1 MSGAWAAVE
10 RRCWLRVG
18 PRSVRAPSADPHQP
32 LPVRDL
38 LLSLSSPA
46 DRAAA
51 DDSDRTRCRRRQAL
65 EVSPALRARVGRARD
80 QARRSPPGR
89 APGNARSSCTG
100 SLVGS
105 VPGSCSIDHVD
116 RLTAPACAARACS
129 VCVCVGVWYT
139 SYTAVTPAQRM
150 QRTPTQSV
158 LSPLNQRRAV
168 GALLKPY
175 TARRARRERRQSSS
189 CRGCLSHSLYL
200 HVVLFCL
207 RVILLLPSD
216 TQKPTTTR
224 RTRAAWAV
232 LRTTPGAT
240 HLTVSYLAPGAA
252 THLQIP
258 RGLARRRRC

>member
-32 LPVRDL
+32 LSVRDL

-129 VCVCVGVWYT
+129 VCVCGCVVHIVYGCNT
-139 SYTAVTPAQRM
+139 SSKNATHSDPKRAQPAKPASRGRRVIKAVYRAPRAQRE
-150 QRTPTQSV
+150 
-158 LSPLNQRRAV
+158 
-168 GALLKPY
+168 
-175 TARRARRERRQSSS
+175 TAE
-189 CRGCLSHSLYL
+189 L
-200 HVVLFCL
+200 
-207 RVILLLPSD
+207 
-216 TQKPTTTR
+216 
-224 RTRAAWAV
+224 
-232 LRTTPGAT
+232 
-240 HLTVSYLAPGAA
+240 
-252 THLQIP
+252 
-258 RGLARRRRC
+258 

>member
-1 MSGAWAAVE
+1 ME

-32 LPVRDL
+32 LSVRDL

-51 DDSDRTRCRRRQAL
+51 DDSDRTCRRRRQAL
-65 EVSPALRARVGRARD
+65 QVSPALRARVGRARD
-80 QARRSPPGR
+80 RARRSPPGR

-100 SLVGS
+100 SLAGS
-105 VPGSCSIDHVD
+105 VPGSCSIDLVD

-158 LSPLNQRRAV
+158 PSPLNASGRAV
-168 GALLKPY
+168 GALLKPI
-175 TARRARRERRQSSS
+175 TARRARRERDGRALAAGFVS
-189 CRGCLSHSLYL
+189 
-200 HVVLFCL
+200 
-207 RVILLLPSD
+207 
-216 TQKPTTTR
+216 PTAYIFT
-224 RTRAAWAV
+224 
-232 LRTTPGAT
+232 
-240 HLTVSYLAPGAA
+240 
-252 THLQIP
+252 
-258 RGLARRRRC
+258 